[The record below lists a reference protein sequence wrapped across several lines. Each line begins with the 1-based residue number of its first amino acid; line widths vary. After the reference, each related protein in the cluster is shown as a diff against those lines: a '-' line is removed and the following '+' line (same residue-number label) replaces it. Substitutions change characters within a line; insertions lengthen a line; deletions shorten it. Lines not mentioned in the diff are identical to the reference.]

1 MKVERTKYVIWAADI
16 SRALA
21 FYRDAL
27 DATVTRRS
35 DLISEIEVAGAT
47 IGIHGGGTGRR
58 TWTGM
63 SFQVAD
69 VVEGAGEVVA
79 AGGQLSREPTS
90 DAPGEEPHLAMCVD
104 TEGNEIMLTRER
116 S

>member
-79 AGGQLSREPTS
+79 AGGKRRRLRVGSAGSSRSCGRASAIAAAALRNP
-90 DAPGEEPHLAMCVD
+90 
-104 TEGNEIMLTRER
+104 
-116 S
+116 